1 MECVKL
7 LRKLSYKS
15 LRELKDDIER
25 HGYDLGVSDNIK
37 ILAEP
42 VNLGG
47 KTAPNAL
54 AAHPMEGGDSD
65 ERGAPTELTFRK
77 YERVSAGG
85 IGLVWL
91 EAVSVCQEGRSNPGQ
106 LYITEETLSGFKEL
120 ARRIYA
126 KAVPGARPVT
136 ILQLNHSG
144 RYSKPDGVSAPIIAG
159 RKTELDERLK
169 LPADYPLVSDDYMD
183 ALTEKFVKAAVL
195 AKEAG
200 FDGVDIKACHGY
212 LLHDFFSCFD
222 RAGKY
227 GGSFENRTR
236 LLLDIIDKVREA
248 VNDPDFIIAS
258 RINLYDALPVSRGW
272 GTDPGDF
279 SKIDLSEPVKLA
291 EELVARGTFLI
302 NVTMGNPYFAPHIN
316 RPYDLGAYMP
326 EEPPLEGTYRLIYNT
341 AELQKR
347 VPEAKIVGVG
357 YSWLREFSPYVA
369 AWALETG
376 GASLIGYGRQFIAYP
391 DFAKDI
397 IETGRMQKNKVCVA
411 CSKCA
416 ALKRDK
422 GLCGCVVRDSAAY
435 LQLYMDTYKNQKE
448 EGT

>member
-1 MECVKL
+1 M
-7 LRKLSYKS
+7 
-15 LRELKDDIER
+15 I
-25 HGYDLGVSDNIK
+25 
-37 ILAEP
+37 
-42 VNLGG
+42 
-47 KTAPNAL
+47 
-54 AAHPMEGGDSD
+54 
-65 ERGAPTELTFRK
+65 
-77 YERVSAGG
+77 
-85 IGLVWL
+85 WL

-106 LYITEETLSGFKEL
+106 LYITEETLPGFREL

-126 KAVPGARPVT
+126 KASGEGPVT

-144 RYSKPDGVSAPIIAG
+144 RYSKPEGVSAPIIAG
-159 RKTELDERLK
+159 RKAELDERLK
-169 LPADYPLVSDDYMD
+169 LAADHPVVTDEYMD
-183 ALTEKFVKAAVL
+183 DLIDKFVKAAVL

-222 RAGKY
+222 REGKY

-236 LLLDIIDKVREA
+236 PILDIIDRVREA
-248 VNDPDFIIAS
+248 VNDPEFIIAS
-258 RINLYDALPVSRGW
+258 RINIYDAMPVSKGW
-272 GTDPGDF
+272 GTDLNDF
-279 SKIDLSEPVKLA
+279 SKVDLTEPVRLVEA
-291 EELVARGTFLI
+291 MVARGTTLI
-302 NVTMGNPYFAPHIN
+302 NVTMGNPYFIPHIN
-316 RPYDLGAYMP
+316 RPYDLGAYFP
-326 EEPPLEGTYRLIYNT
+326 EESPLEGTYRLIHHT

-347 VPEAKIVGVG
+347 VPKAKIVGVG

-369 AWALETG
+369 AWVLETG

-416 ALKRDK
+416 MLKRDK

-435 LQLYMDTYKNQKE
+435 LRLYMDTYKKE
-448 EGT
+448 EKI